1 MDAAEKR
8 KEIKEMYYDPDTGFG
23 SVEKFW
29 LRFRSKFKKLGIRK
43 KQVAEVLGAQEI
55 TQVFKRKPKREF
67 YTIVSPSVRN
77 NYQMDLLDIHQD
89 ATFNRGYR
97 WMMVCVDVFSRYA
110 VVIPMKRKTNSEVL
124 RAYKEITRKMG
135 VPKNLNTD
143 LEPAV
148 MGGKFQALLKKDG
161 TSHWAN
167 PPEKKFS
174 MSIAE
179 RLNRTIR
186 EYLRV
191 HFRQNKTRN
200 WIDYISRLIHR
211 YNIDVHRM
219 IRAKPIDIWEGKAE
233 PNQTINRPVFDID
246 IGDQVRFLK
255 KYEKFTKISAQKVWS
270 KNVYT
275 VVEKEGK
282 RYKIVKNSD
291 KTVSRWEMPNDLQK
305 LKGKPEKYKAEEDV
319 PTVSKAEVVTER
331 ARRRQRR
338 ALAKE
343 GISEETII
351 EGPRLR
357 KRKAKPKAEPKP
369 KRKPR
374 AKKPTLKA
382 KERFEIEKF
391 LEQKKVGSS
400 LYFKVRWKGYDSS
413 YDKFE
418 PMKDL
423 KTKKYGVGVK
433 EFQRLRADFDK
444 RRKH

>member
-179 RLNRTIR
+179 RLN
-186 EYLRV
+186 
-191 HFRQNKTRN
+191 
-200 WIDYISRLIHR
+200 
-211 YNIDVHRM
+211 
-219 IRAKPIDIWEGKAE
+219 
-233 PNQTINRPVFDID
+233 
-246 IGDQVRFLK
+246 
-255 KYEKFTKISAQKVWS
+255 
-270 KNVYT
+270 
-275 VVEKEGK
+275 
-282 RYKIVKNSD
+282 
-291 KTVSRWEMPNDLQK
+291 
-305 LKGKPEKYKAEEDV
+305 
-319 PTVSKAEVVTER
+319 
-331 ARRRQRR
+331 
-338 ALAKE
+338 
-343 GISEETII
+343 
-351 EGPRLR
+351 
-357 KRKAKPKAEPKP
+357 
-369 KRKPR
+369 
-374 AKKPTLKA
+374 
-382 KERFEIEKF
+382 
-391 LEQKKVGSS
+391 
-400 LYFKVRWKGYDSS
+400 
-413 YDKFE
+413 
-418 PMKDL
+418 
-423 KTKKYGVGVK
+423 
-433 EFQRLRADFDK
+433 
-444 RRKH
+444 